1 MEEDPGQ
8 SRGAACDVLWQAR
21 RKPFSRWVIAAV
33 EILRVAELSRGR
45 D

>member
-8 SRGAACDVLWQAR
+8 SRGAACDVLREAR
-21 RKPFSRWVIAAV
+21 KKPFSRWVITAV
-33 EILRVAELSRGR
+33 EILRVTELSRGR